1 MAYYENV
8 FVARQDMSPAQVESL
23 ADSYATLVEEAGGKV
38 LKREHWGLKTLAYRI
53 KKNRKG
59 HYVMFDV
66 DAEAATVLELER
78 QMRLSEDVIRFL
90 TIRVPEVDEA
100 PSPMMSR
107 RDRDDRRRR
116 DDRGGRDDDDRPRGG
131 DRDRGDRERGDRD
144 RDRGDRERDGERER
158 SSARPEAAAAE
169 END

>member
-8 FVARQDMSPAQVESL
+8 FVARQDMSPTQVEGL
-23 ADSYATLVEEAGGKV
+23 ADTYAALIEESGGKIA
-38 LKREHWGLKTLAYRI
+38 KREHWGLKTLAYRI

-59 HYVMFDV
+59 HYVMLDME
-66 DAEAATVLELER
+66 AESAAVLELER

-90 TIRVPEVDEA
+90 TVKIEELTEE

-116 DDRGGRDDDDRPRGG
+116 DDRGGERGGRDGDRPDRGRGDDRPRAEEG
-131 DRDRGDRERGDRD
+131 
-144 RDRGDRERDGERER
+144 
-158 SSARPEAAAAE
+158 AAAE
-169 END
+169 AAPAEENS

>member
-8 FVARQDMSPAQVESL
+8 FIARQDMSPAQVETL
-23 ADSYATLVEEAGGKV
+23 ADSYAQLIEESGGKV
-38 LKREHWGLKTLAYRI
+38 LKREHWGLKSLAYRI

-59 HYVMFDV
+59 HYVMLDV
-66 DAEAATVLELER
+66 DAGSDAVVELER

-90 TIRVPEVDEA
+90 TVRIDEVSEA

-116 DDRGGRDDDDRPRGG
+116 DDRPREDRPRDDRPRD
-131 DRDRGDRERGDRD
+131 DRPRD
-144 RDRGDRERDGERER
+144 NDD
-158 SSARPEAAAAE
+158 SAPAAE
-169 END
+169 AKAEETE

>member
-23 ADSYATLVEEAGGKV
+23 ADSYATLIQESGGEV

-59 HYVMFDV
+59 HYVMFDMS
-66 DAEAATVLELER
+66 AEAAAVLEMER
-78 QMRLSEDVIRFL
+78 QMRLSEDVIRFM
-90 TIRVPEVDEA
+90 TIRIDEVPEA

-116 DDRGGRDDDDRPRGG
+116 DDRPRDERPRDDRPRD
-131 DRDRGDRERGDRD
+131 DRPRDDRPRDDRPRDDRP
-144 RDRGDRERDGERER
+144 RDTV
-158 SSARPEAAAAE
+158 AAPAE
-169 END
+169 ETA

>member
-8 FVARQDMSPAQVESL
+8 FVARQDMSPAQVETL
-23 ADSYATLVEEAGGKV
+23 ADSYASLIEEAGGKV

-66 DAEAATVLELER
+66 EADAANVNELER

-90 TIRVPEVDEA
+90 TIRIDEVTEA
-100 PSPMMSR
+100 PSPMMAR

-116 DDRGGRDDDDRPRGG
+116 DDRPRDDRSRDERPRDDRPAEASG
-131 DRDRGDRERGDRD
+131 DDKP
-144 RDRGDRERDGERER
+144 
-158 SSARPEAAAAE
+158 AAEAPAAE
-169 END
+169 ETS

>member
-8 FVARQDMSPAQVESL
+8 FVARQDMSPAQVEGL
-23 ADSYATLVEEAGGKV
+23 ADSYATLIEESGGKV
-38 LKREHWGLKTLAYRI
+38 VKREHWGLKTLAYRI

-59 HYVMFDV
+59 HYVMFDME
-66 DAEAATVLELER
+66 AESAAVLELER

-90 TIRVPEVDEA
+90 TIRLEEISEA

-116 DDRGGRDDDDRPRGG
+116 DDRPRGEDRGRDDRPQEGG
-131 DRDRGDRERGDRD
+131 DDE
-144 RDRGDRERDGERER
+144 
-158 SSARPEAAAAE
+158 AKPAEAAPAE
-169 END
+169 EDS

>member
-8 FVARQDMSPAQVESL
+8 FVARQDMSPAQVETL
-23 ADSYATLVEEAGGKV
+23 ADSYAALVEEAGGKV

-66 DAEAATVLELER
+66 EADAANVNELER

-90 TIRVPEVDEA
+90 TIRIDEVTEA
-100 PSPMMSR
+100 PSPMMAR

-116 DDRGGRDDDDRPRGG
+116 DDRPRDDRSRDERPRDDRPREDRPAEASG
-131 DRDRGDRERGDRD
+131 DDK
-144 RDRGDRERDGERER
+144 
-158 SSARPEAAAAE
+158 PAAE
-169 END
+169 APATEETS

>member
-8 FVARQDMSPAQVESL
+8 FVARQDMSPAQVETL
-23 ADSYATLVEEAGGKV
+23 ADSYASLIEEAGGKV

-66 DAEAATVLELER
+66 EADAANVNELER

-90 TIRVPEVDEA
+90 TIRIDEVTEA
-100 PSPMMSR
+100 PSPMMAR

-116 DDRGGRDDDDRPRGG
+116 DDRPRDDRSRDDRPRDDRPRDDRPAEASG
-131 DRDRGDRERGDRD
+131 DDK
-144 RDRGDRERDGERER
+144 
-158 SSARPEAAAAE
+158 PAAE
-169 END
+169 APATEETS